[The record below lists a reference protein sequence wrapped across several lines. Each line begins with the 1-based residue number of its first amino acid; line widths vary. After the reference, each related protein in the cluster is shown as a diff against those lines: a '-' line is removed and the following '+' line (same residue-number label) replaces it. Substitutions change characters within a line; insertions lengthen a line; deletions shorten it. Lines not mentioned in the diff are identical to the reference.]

1 MIRSILIGILTI
13 GLIGVGYWGYKEH
26 EEKNS
31 LLIHTENDYQRSFHQ
46 LAYHMDLLHDKIGT
60 SLAMNSADR
69 LSPQFVDIWKLAS
82 NAQNDV
88 SQLPLSLLPF
98 NKTEEFLTN
107 IGNFTYKTAIRN
119 LDDDP
124 LTDKELD
131 SLQKYYEQA
140 AKIKDEL
147 REAQYLTLKDNLRWM
162 DVELALATEDN
173 QADNSIIDGLQTVED
188 GVGEFA
194 DGNKDNP
201 LMSREE
207 KDYSYK
213 QISGERKNE
222 QQIANFAQKIFS
234 IKNNDNLQV
243 SKSLEGADV
252 QNYNVSY
259 EDDKKSIFM
268 DVTEQ
273 GAHPVTIL
281 VNREINDQ
289 KLSLN
294 DGLKEAEKY
303 VNQFDYNQVD
313 ALQSQQY
320 DNTGVYTFV
329 YKEDD
334 VRVYPDSITIK
345 IALDNGDVLGF
356 NARNYLINH
365 HDRNIK
371 KPKLTVEE
379 AEKYVNKNL
388 TIQDHHLALIENDVE
403 EEVLT
408 YAFLG
413 TLNNETFR
421 IFINAED
428 GLEEMVEKL
437 TGTETNFEASL

>member
-31 LLIHTENDYQRSFHQ
+31 LLIHTENSYQRSFHQ

-60 SLAMNSADR
+60 SLAMNSGNR
-69 LSPQFVDIWKLAS
+69 LSPQFVDIWRLSS
-82 NAQNDV
+82 NAQADV

-98 NKTEEFLTN
+98 SKTEEFLSN
-107 IGNFTYKTAIRN
+107 LGNFTYKTAIRN

-124 LTDKELD
+124 LTEEELD

-140 AKIKDEL
+140 ATIKDEL
-147 REAQYLTLKDNLRWM
+147 RKAQYLALENNLRWM

-173 QADNSIIDGLQTVED
+173 QADNSIIDGFQTVED
-188 GVGEFA
+188 GVGKFA

-201 LMSREE
+201 LMTREE

-213 QISGERKNE
+213 QISGERKNK
-222 QQIANFAQKIFS
+222 QQIVDVAKNIFS
-234 IKNNDNLQV
+234 IKNKNNIKV
-243 SKSLEGADV
+243 TKSLKGADV
-252 QNYNVSY
+252 QNYNVFY
-259 EDDKKSIFM
+259 EDDQKNIYM

-281 VNREINDQ
+281 VNREVNDP

-303 VNQFDYNQVD
+303 LEQFDYIHMES
-313 ALQSQQY
+313 LQSQQY
-320 DNTGVYTFV
+320 DNYGVYTFV

-334 VRVYPDSITIK
+334 VKVYPDSITIK
-345 IALDNGDVLGF
+345 IALDNGEVVGF

-365 HDRNIK
+365 HDRNINQ
-371 KPKLTVEE
+371 PKLTVEE
-379 AEKYVNKNL
+379 AGKFVNQNL
-388 TIQDHHLALIENDVE
+388 HIQDHHLALIENDVG

-413 TLNNETFR
+413 TLNDETFR

-437 TGTETNFEASL
+437 TGSETNFEATL